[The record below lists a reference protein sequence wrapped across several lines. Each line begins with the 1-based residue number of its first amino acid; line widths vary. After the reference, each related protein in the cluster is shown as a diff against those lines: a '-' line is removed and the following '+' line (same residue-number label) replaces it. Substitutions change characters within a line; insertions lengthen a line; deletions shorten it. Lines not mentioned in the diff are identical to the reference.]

1 MDEKVEIVPLKKMF
15 ASDITLYIIYVL
27 FQAVSNDS
35 SLFEFIY
42 INLNNDV
49 QKKCYFWF

>member
-1 MDEKVEIVPLKKMF
+1 MEIVPLKKMF

-35 SLFEFIY
+35 LFSW
-42 INLNNDV
+42 LV
-49 QKKCYFWF
+49 LT